1 MGGDVDY
8 LFGGGGQKYLSMNTF
23 QCILKLSFFFVEG
36 TIQFQN
42 QHKNLTSMYFLSKF
56 EIFESIIFYL
66 NETIKMITYQ
76 IRN

>member
-8 LFGGGGQKYLSMNTF
+8 LFGGGTKVVPKYEHFPLYFET
-23 QCILKLSFFFVEG
+23 IFFVEG

-56 EIFESIIFYL
+56 EIFESIFYL

-76 IRN
+76 FRN

>member
-8 LFGGGGQKYLSMNTF
+8 LFEGGGTEVPKYEHFPMYFET
-23 QCILKLSFFFVEG
+23 IFFFVEG

>member
-1 MGGDVDY
+1 
-8 LFGGGGQKYLSMNTF
+8 MNTF
-23 QCILKLSFFFVEG
+23 QCILKLSFFVEG

-42 QHKNLTSMYFLSKF
+42 QHKNLTSMYFLAKF

-76 IRN
+76 FRN